1 MSTYLTPPGA
11 WLSGWSRLAQ
21 GGLTP
26 IDSRRAQNA
35 AATPIDGNSAATP
48 IDIRGQSAA
57 TPIDDWSRRVPQPTQ
72 APLPLPWEG
81 VDPQW
86 VYGNASALLGQ
97 ALRKSRAKTVRP
109 ADDRLTPQLL
119 KDAQLRGKP
128 VNGTHLWR
136 WAPEFRHAQLVG
148 AVLGRFQVHGRALWM
163 LDPGRGGAPSAVRA
177 TKVLEFQVPQQPG
190 FWEDQLDKVLRAAV
204 EREDRMPEVLSQAS
218 DIWPFFESVIGFRRA
233 ALPRTDELL
242 NIAHDAAL
250 HLTMGLKHGVH
261 QQRPLHL
268 SSRVMPLVAT
278 PAHGSLPSGH
288 ATLATLTSV
297 MISGLLYSARGQ
309 STYLQERQWQLDR
322 LARRIAFNRVV
333 AGVHF
338 PADSVAGYA
347 LGVQLAQLVLHMG
360 GARVKAPRPMTAAD
374 VWAIGRKDTTLDELG
389 VPWPGGPRTRPAGKP
404 VVVSPLLPLQTLCKA
419 AVQELWEAGA

>member
-97 ALRKSRAKTVRP
+97 ALRKSRAKTIRP
-109 ADDRLTPQLL
+109 ADDRLTPQLI
-119 KDAQLRGKP
+119 KDAQQRGEP

-148 AVLGRFQVHGRALWM
+148 ALLGRFQVHGRALWM
-163 LDPGRGGAPSAVRA
+163 LDPGSDPDTPQVQA
-177 TKVLEFQVPQQPG
+177 TKMLELQLEESPD
-190 FWEDQLDKVLRAAV
+190 FWGKQLDKVLRAAV
-204 EREDRMPEVLSQAS
+204 EREDRMPEILSQAS
-218 DIWPFFESVIGFRRA
+218 DMWPFFESVIGFRRA
-233 ALPRTDELL
+233 ALPRTAELL

-261 QQRPLHL
+261 QQRPVHL
-268 SSRVMPLVAT
+268 STRVMPLVAT

-297 MISGLLYSARGQ
+297 MISGLLYSARGD

-338 PADSVAGYA
+338 PVDSVAGYA
-347 LGVQLAQLVLHMG
+347 LGVQLAQLVLAMG
-360 GARVKAPRPMTAAD
+360 GASVLAPAPMSSDD
-374 VWAIGRKDTTLDELG
+374 VWDIGRRDFTLEEIG
-389 VPWPGGPRTRPAGKP
+389 TPWPDRRDSESAAVP
-404 VVVSPLLPLQTLCKA
+404 VVVSPLEPLHTLCMA
-419 AVQELWEAGA
+419 AIQELTEAGA